1 MTNIIYGF
9 DTDQGPAKY
18 DYNSLANIPPKI
30 SGKDG
35 LSAFEI
41 AQKHGFSGTE
51 TEWLNS
57 LKGATGDTGSSGIS
71 GKDGLSAFEIAQKH
85 GFSGTETEWLESL
98 NGTNGTNGTNGIDGL
113 SAFEIAQKHGFSGAE
128 TEWLESLN
136 GANGI
141 DGKSAYDIAVKNGF
155 SGTETEWLESLHGKS
170 ATDEVEMPSA
180 EGLYVLQAKMDNGIL
195 KFSFIK
201 IKDLDKE
208 SV

>member
-18 DYNSLANIPPKI
+18 DYNSLANIPPKT

-51 TEWLNS
+51 SEWLNS
-57 LKGATGDTGSSGIS
+57 LKGITGDTGSSGID
-71 GKDGLSAFEIAQKH
+71 GKDGLSAFEIAKKN
-85 GFSGTETEWLESL
+85 GFTGTETEWLESL
-98 NGTNGTNGTNGIDGL
+98 NGTNGTD
-113 SAFEIAQKHGFSGAE
+113 
-128 TEWLESLN
+128 

-141 DGKSAYDIAVKNGF
+141 DGLSAYDIAVKNGF
-155 SGTETEWLESLHGKS
+155 SGTETEWLESLHGNS
-170 ATDEVEMPSA
+170 ATDDIEMPTT

-195 KFSFIK
+195 KFSYIK